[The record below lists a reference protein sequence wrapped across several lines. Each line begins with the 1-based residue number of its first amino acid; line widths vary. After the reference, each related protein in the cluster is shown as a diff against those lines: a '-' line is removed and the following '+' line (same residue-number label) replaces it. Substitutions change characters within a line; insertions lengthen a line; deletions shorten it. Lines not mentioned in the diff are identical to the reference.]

1 MADSTLNLRERSCV
15 IAGPLTNLV
24 QNIASTLTQHGADI
38 TLISN
43 NCETHQ
49 RLARHLN
56 DQREINEKY
65 GRCIAFES
73 PINDVKSCKEA
84 ISKAAE
90 TFGSIDIYID
100 TLNFPKSASFRD
112 EKAIEHFDE
121 YINSELRSTFYLSHA
136 VINFLKTRKRG
147 RMLYLVPDEAVNGFQ
162 LDSIHSLLRGGL
174 VSFTKSLAREIAD
187 ISCTV
192 NIVSIGLTEEY
203 LMNHFPETAS
213 IKEALEKMR
222 QLQPTAKLMNPDHL
236 ANTILYLCSNMG
248 SGTSGEL
255 LRVKN

>member
-1 MADSTLNLRERSCV
+1 MADNTLNLRERSCV
-15 IAGPLTNLV
+15 IVGPLTTVV
-24 QNIASTLTQHGADI
+24 QNIASTLTQHGSDI

-73 PINDVKSCKEA
+73 PLNDVKSCKEA

-90 TFGSIDIYID
+90 TFGSVDIYID
-100 TLNFPKSASFRD
+100 ALNSPNSASFRHD
-112 EKAIEHFDE
+112 KSVEQFDE
-121 YINSELRSTFYLSHA
+121 LITTELRSTFYLSHA
-136 VINFLKTRKRG
+136 VINFLKSRKRG
-147 RMLYLVPDEAVNGFQ
+147 RMLYLVPDEAINGFQ
-162 LDSIHSLLRGGL
+162 LDSVHSLLRGGL
-174 VSFTKSLAREIAD
+174 VSFTRSLAREIAD

-192 NIVSIGLTEEY
+192 NTVSIGLTEEY
-203 LMNHFPETAS
+203 LLNHFPEAAS
-213 IKEALEKMR
+213 VKDALEKMR
-222 QLQPTAKLMNPDHL
+222 QLQPMAKLMNPDHL
-236 ANTILYLCSNMG
+236 ANTVLYLCSSMG
-248 SGTSGEL
+248 SGTSGEI